1 MTVISEQKKLVAYLI
16 APIKSHTTILFSS
29 DTLQLQEAALQD
41 FLNSHPE
48 YQLIKTFV
56 ELGDAKRQRLKWPE
70 LKKATDFCHQ
80 NNAHLV
86 LAEIK
91 NLTANESFSSI
102 LLEFISDAKSLDAKG
117 LYCCDQPFINAQT
130 LPAVIEH
137 TRIQRNEHGTLI
149 KAGLK
154 RSHAKSG
161 NPHATEEINRV
172 NLSKISHAIIYSLL
186 LHPIIDEYAQNG
198 LSQRKMVEML
208 NLEGYTAPEGGTWVL
223 SQLQKMLERM
233 KVNQTALLLESRLTQ
248 ELASGLTEAQIA
260 DRLNQEQKII
270 PPRGKDAWTEDLV
283 SSVYKRSVQIRD
295 ILKFNELII
304 ELTPIL
310 NQYHIDE
317 ITETIFAKAVS
328 EKVDNLVIGR

>member
-1 MTVISEQKKLVAYLI
+1 MTAVPEQKKLVAYLI

-29 DTLQLQEAALQD
+29 DALKIQEDNLQA
-41 FLNSHPE
+41 FLDNHPE
-48 YQLIKTFV
+48 YELIKTFV

-70 LKKATDFCHQ
+70 LKKATDYCIDHQ
-80 NNAHLV
+80 ADFI

-91 NLTANESFSSI
+91 NLTANDSFSE
-102 LLEFISDAKSLDAKG
+102 LLLDFAVPPRG
-117 LYCCDQPFINAQT
+117 LFCCDQPFINTET
-130 LPAVIEH
+130 LSAVVEH
-137 TRIQRNEHGTLI
+137 ARVQRSQHGSLI

-154 RSHAKSG
+154 RAHAKSG
-161 NPHATEEINRV
+161 NPHALEELSRV
-172 NLSKISHAIIYSLL
+172 NRSKISHAIIYSLL
-186 LHPIIDEYAQNG
+186 LHPIIEEYAQNG
-198 LSQRKMVEML
+198 YSQRKMVETL
-208 NLEGYTAPEGGTWVL
+208 NLEGYTAPEGGKWVL

-233 KVNQTALLLESRLTQ
+233 KVNQTALLLESRLTD

-270 PPRGKDAWTEDLV
+270 PPRGKESWTENLV
-283 SSVYKRSVQIRD
+283 SSVHKRSVQIHD
-295 ILKFNELII
+295 ILKFNQLII

-317 ITETIFAKAVS
+317 ITETIFATAVS